1 MSSFIRYVALESRLR
16 RLAAARGSPNTTPL
30 RVLHYSRA
38 GWTFHSKGVWLWPPL
53 NAPPSTTPNTTPNPT
68 PITTHNTTPITTP
81 SMTPITTPGLT
92 PKTTLGAPPPS
103 TPPRTTLSAPSTAS
117 RPTQS
122 TDPPST
128 QPTAAP
134 HPAISSGVRPIATLI
149 GSSNLSERS
158 TRRDVELSFFVLST
172 DEGVRAQLDDEQR
185 RLCAHAREVD
195 AHYDAHDD
203 GEAQAWGHARIQ
215 RASLMQSLI
224 ARVGA
229 VAMRSFF

>member
-1 MSSFIRYVALESRLR
+1 MSSLIRYVALESRLR

-53 NAPPSTTPNTTPNPT
+53 SAPPSTTPNPT
-68 PITTHNTTPITTP
+68 PITTPNPTPNP
-81 SMTPITTPGLT
+81 T
-92 PKTTLGAPPPS
+92 PKTTLGAPQPS
-103 TPPRTTLSAPSTAS
+103 TPPSTTLSAPSTAS

-134 HPAISSGVRPIATLI
+134 RPANSSGVRPIATLI

-215 RASLMQSLI
+215 RASLMQSLM

>member
-1 MSSFIRYVALESRLR
+1 MSSLIRYVALESRLR

-53 NAPPSTTPNTTPNPT
+53 NAPPSTTP
-68 PITTHNTTPITTP
+68 IT
-81 SMTPITTPGLT
+81 T

-103 TPPRTTLSAPSTAS
+103 TPPSTTLSAPSTAS

-134 HPAISSGVRPIATLI
+134 RPAISSGVRPIATLI

-185 RLCAHAREVD
+185 RLCAHAREAD

-215 RASLMQSLI
+215 RASLMQSLM
-224 ARVGA
+224 ARLGS

>member
-1 MSSFIRYVALESRLR
+1 MSSLIRYVALESRLR

-53 NAPPSTTPNTTPNPT
+53 NAPPSTTP
-68 PITTHNTTPITTP
+68 IT
-81 SMTPITTPGLT
+81 T

-103 TPPRTTLSAPSTAS
+103 TPPSTTLSAPSTAS

-134 HPAISSGVRPIATLI
+134 RPANSSGVRPIATLI

-215 RASLMQSLI
+215 RASLMQSLM
-224 ARVGA
+224 ARLGS

>member
-1 MSSFIRYVALESRLR
+1 MSSLIRYVALESRLR

-53 NAPPSTTPNTTPNPT
+53 NAPPSTTP
-68 PITTHNTTPITTP
+68 IT
-81 SMTPITTPGLT
+81 T

-103 TPPRTTLSAPSTAS
+103 TPPSTTLSAPSTAS

-134 HPAISSGVRPIATLI
+134 RPANSSGVRPIATLI

-215 RASLMQSLI
+215 RASLMQSLM

>member
-1 MSSFIRYVALESRLR
+1 MSSLIRYVALESRLR

-38 GWTFHSKGVWLWPPL
+38 GWTFPSKGVWLWPPL
-53 NAPPSTTPNTTPNPT
+53 NAPPSTTP
-68 PITTHNTTPITTP
+68 IT
-81 SMTPITTPGLT
+81 T

-103 TPPRTTLSAPSTAS
+103 TPPSTTLSAPSTAS

-134 HPAISSGVRPIATLI
+134 RPANSSGVRPIATLI

-215 RASLMQSLI
+215 RASLMQSLM

>member
-1 MSSFIRYVALESRLR
+1 MSSLIRYVALESRLR

-53 NAPPSTTPNTTPNPT
+53 NAPPSTTP
-68 PITTHNTTPITTP
+68 IT
-81 SMTPITTPGLT
+81 T

-103 TPPRTTLSAPSTAS
+103 TPPSTTLSAPSTAS

-134 HPAISSGVRPIATLI
+134 RPANSSGVRPIATLI

-185 RLCAHAREVD
+185 RLCAHAREAD

-215 RASLMQSLI
+215 RASLMQSLM
-224 ARVGA
+224 ARLGA

>member
-1 MSSFIRYVALESRLR
+1 MSSLIRYVALESRLR

-53 NAPPSTTPNTTPNPT
+53 SAPPSTTPNPT
-68 PITTHNTTPITTP
+68 PITTPNPTPNP
-81 SMTPITTPGLT
+81 T
-92 PKTTLGAPPPS
+92 PKTTLGAPQPS
-103 TPPRTTLSAPSTAS
+103 TPPSTTLSAPSTAS

-134 HPAISSGVRPIATLI
+134 RPAVSSGVRPIATLI

-215 RASLMQSLI
+215 RASLMQSLM

>member
-1 MSSFIRYVALESRLR
+1 MSSLIRYVALESRLR

-53 NAPPSTTPNTTPNPT
+53 SAPPSTTPNPT
-68 PITTHNTTPITTP
+68 PITTPNPTPNP
-81 SMTPITTPGLT
+81 T
-92 PKTTLGAPPPS
+92 PKTTLGAPQPS
-103 TPPRTTLSAPSTAS
+103 TPPSTTLNAPSTAS

-185 RLCAHAREVD
+185 RLCAHAREAD

-215 RASLMQSLI
+215 RASLMQSLM

>member
-1 MSSFIRYVALESRLR
+1 MSSLIRYVALESRLR

-53 NAPPSTTPNTTPNPT
+53 NAPPSTTP
-68 PITTHNTTPITTP
+68 IT
-81 SMTPITTPGLT
+81 T

-103 TPPRTTLSAPSTAS
+103 TPPSTMLSAPSTAS

-134 HPAISSGVRPIATLI
+134 RPAISSGVRPIATLI

-185 RLCAHAREVD
+185 RLCAHAREAD

-215 RASLMQSLI
+215 RASLMQSLM
-224 ARVGA
+224 ARVAA

>member
-1 MSSFIRYVALESRLR
+1 MSSLIRYVALESRLR

-53 NAPPSTTPNTTPNPT
+53 NAPPSTTP
-68 PITTHNTTPITTP
+68 IT
-81 SMTPITTPGLT
+81 T

-103 TPPRTTLSAPSTAS
+103 TPPSTTLSAPSTAS

-134 HPAISSGVRPIATLI
+134 RPANSSGVRPIATLI

-172 DEGVRAQLDDEQR
+172 DEGVRAQLDDEQH
-185 RLCAHAREVD
+185 RLCVHAREAD
-195 AHYDAHDD
+195 ARYDAHDD

-215 RASLMQSLI
+215 RASLMQSLM
-224 ARVGA
+224 ARLGS

>member
-53 NAPPSTTPNTTPNPT
+53 NAPPSTTP
-68 PITTHNTTPITTP
+68 IT
-81 SMTPITTPGLT
+81 T

-103 TPPRTTLSAPSTAS
+103 TPPSTMLSAPSTAS

-134 HPAISSGVRPIATLI
+134 RPAVSSGVRPIATLI

-185 RLCAHAREVD
+185 RLCAHAREAD

-215 RASLMQSLI
+215 RASLMQSLM
-224 ARVGA
+224 ARLGA

>member
-1 MSSFIRYVALESRLR
+1 MSSLIRYVALESRLR

-53 NAPPSTTPNTTPNPT
+53 SAPPSTTPNPTPNTTPNPT
-68 PITTHNTTPITTP
+68 PNP
-81 SMTPITTPGLT
+81 T
-92 PKTTLGAPPPS
+92 PKTTLGAPQPS
-103 TPPRTTLSAPSTAS
+103 TPPSTTLSAPSTAS

-215 RASLMQSLI
+215 RASLMQSLM

>member
-1 MSSFIRYVALESRLR
+1 MSSLIRYVALESRLR

-53 NAPPSTTPNTTPNPT
+53 NAPPSTTP
-68 PITTHNTTPITTP
+68 IT
-81 SMTPITTPGLT
+81 T

-134 HPAISSGVRPIATLI
+134 RPANSSGVRPIATLI

-185 RLCAHAREVD
+185 RLCAHAREAD

-215 RASLMQSLI
+215 RASLMQSLM
-224 ARVGA
+224 ARLGA

>member
-1 MSSFIRYVALESRLR
+1 MSSLIRYVALESRLR

-38 GWTFHSKGVWLWPPL
+38 GWTFHSKGVWLWPPRS
-53 NAPPSTTPNTTPNPT
+53 APPS
-68 PITTHNTTPITTP
+68 TTPITTP
-81 SMTPITTPGLT
+81 SLT
-92 PKTTLGAPPPS
+92 PKTTLGAPPPNTPSS
-103 TPPRTTLSAPSTAS
+103 TPPSTTLSAPS

-122 TDPPST
+122 TDLPST

-185 RLCAHAREVD
+185 RLCAHAREAD

-215 RASLMQSLI
+215 RASLMQSLM

>member
-1 MSSFIRYVALESRLR
+1 MPCVATDAFARAHHRRRGCAPRRPARRSARR
-16 RLAAARGSPNTTPL
+16 RLLPAQAVDSPATHAAHG
-30 RVLHYSRA
+30 RA
-38 GWTFHSKGVWLWPPL
+38 
-53 NAPPSTTPNTTPNPT
+53 
-68 PITTHNTTPITTP
+68 
-81 SMTPITTPGLT
+81 
-92 PKTTLGAPPPS
+92 
-103 TPPRTTLSAPSTAS
+103 PR
-117 RPTQS
+117 
-122 TDPPST
+122 
-128 QPTAAP
+128 
-134 HPAISSGVRPIATLI
+134 PAISSGVRPIATLI

-185 RLCAHAREVD
+185 RLCAHAREAD

-215 RASLMQSLI
+215 PRLMQSLM

>member
-1 MSSFIRYVALESRLR
+1 
-16 RLAAARGSPNTTPL
+16 
-30 RVLHYSRA
+30 
-38 GWTFHSKGVWLWPPL
+38 
-53 NAPPSTTPNTTPNPT
+53 
-68 PITTHNTTPITTP
+68 
-81 SMTPITTPGLT
+81 
-92 PKTTLGAPPPS
+92 
-103 TPPRTTLSAPSTAS
+103 
-117 RPTQS
+117 
-122 TDPPST
+122 
-128 QPTAAP
+128 
-134 HPAISSGVRPIATLI
+134 VRPIATLI

-215 RASLMQSLI
+215 RASLMQSLM

>member
-1 MSSFIRYVALESRLR
+1 MSSLIRYVALESRLR

-53 NAPPSTTPNTTPNPT
+53 NAPPSTTP
-68 PITTHNTTPITTP
+68 IT
-81 SMTPITTPGLT
+81 T

-103 TPPRTTLSAPSTAS
+103 TPPSTTLSAPSTAS

-134 HPAISSGVRPIATLI
+134 RPAVSSGVRPIATLI

-185 RLCAHAREVD
+185 RLCAHAREAD

-215 RASLMQSLI
+215 RASLMQSLM